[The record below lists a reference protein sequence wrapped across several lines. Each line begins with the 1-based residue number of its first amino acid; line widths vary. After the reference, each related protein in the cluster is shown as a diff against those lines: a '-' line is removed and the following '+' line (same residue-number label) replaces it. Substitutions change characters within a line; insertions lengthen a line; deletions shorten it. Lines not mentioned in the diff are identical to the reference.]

1 MKPSDIFLELLELGA
16 VPHGHERVYKPILES
31 YGFVEDGLGNW
42 YKAGTIPVLLTAHL
56 DTAHNAP
63 GPTPYKRTGPYVQST
78 GDGPLGADD
87 KAGVALIL
95 YLSQQQLPVSMA
107 LFAGEEVG
115 MVGSQKAAQAYSRNR
130 WVLQDLTAVVSLDRK
145 GTTDVVVSQMGY
157 PCAMYAFAQELIAQ
171 LPLEITAEGIY
182 TDSYAF
188 VDFVPNATNLSVGY
202 YNAHTP
208 KEAQDLHFL
217 DKMGE
222 ALLWANWERIS
233 QVSKEHPIMPRQA
246 TPEELA
252 QRLYTLLS
260 MYPHLLPDFVYD
272 LVYTYPDFV
281 SRWLEV
287 ND

>member
-16 VPHGHERVYKPILES
+16 VPHGYEDVYAPILKNH
-31 YGFVEDGLGNW
+31 GFVEDGLGNW
-42 YKAGTIPVLLTAHL
+42 YKPGTVPLLLTAHL

-63 GPTPYKRTGPYVQST
+63 GPTPYKRNKQYVQSA
-78 GDGPLGADD
+78 GVVPLGADD

-115 MVGSQKAAQAYSRNR
+115 MVGSQKAAQAYAGNR

-145 GTTDVVVSQMGY
+145 GTTDVVVMQMGY
-157 PCAMYAFAQELIAQ
+157 PCATYAFAQELIAQ
-171 LPLEITAEGIY
+171 LPLEVAAEGVY

-208 KEAQDLHFL
+208 KEVQDLLFL
-217 DKMGE
+217 NKMGE
-222 ALLWANWERIS
+222 ALLWANWDRIAE
-233 QVSKEHPIMPRQA
+233 VSKEHPITPRQA

-252 QRLYTLLS
+252 QQLYMLLS
-260 MYPHLLPDFVYD
+260 TQPHLLPDFIYD

-287 ND
+287 NS